1 MRPVAEKAVETVR
14 DQDEPEMLVELR
26 TRYLDLLV
34 GAVTHTL
41 YDPIDTRP
49 LPEEVQRAI
58 REELVRTGQ
67 RLELRSP
74 SEERAEGRDRPLYAQ
89 TMIGLNRMR
98 SLRSAAEMVLAEGV
112 PGDFVEAGAWRG
124 GASLLLRGVLAAH
137 GDRDRRVYVADSFE
151 GLPPP
156 DPEHYPHDEGD
167 VNHLADDLAVSLE
180 EVKGNFERYGL
191 LDDQVRFVQGWFKD
205 TLPGLADREWS
216 LIRLDGDLY
225 ESTMDGLR
233 NLYPRLQPGGFLIV
247 DDYGFDNCRAA
258 VEDYRREHEI
268 SEPIERIDWVG
279 AFWRRR
285 E

>member
-1 MRPVAEKAVETVR
+1 MASKPTETAPAR
-14 DQDEPEMLVELR
+14 NDPELLAELR
-26 TRYLDLLV
+26 ARYLDLLV
-34 GAVTHTL
+34 GALTHTL
-41 YDPIDTRP
+41 YSPVDTRP
-49 LPEEVQRAI
+49 MPEEVQRAI
-58 REELVRTGQ
+58 REELERTGEP
-67 RLELRSP
+67 LELRSP
-74 SEERAEGRDRPLYAQ
+74 EEERAEGRDRPMYAQ
-89 TMIGLNRMR
+89 TMIGLKRIQ
-98 SLRSAAEMVLAEGV
+98 SLRECAETVLDDGV

-124 GASLLLRGVLAAH
+124 GASLLLRGVLAAR
-137 GDRDRRVYVADSFE
+137 GDRERRVYVADSFQ

-156 DPEHYPHDEGD
+156 DADRYPEDAGD
-167 VNHLADDLAVSLE
+167 VNHLEKELAVPLE
-180 EVKGNFERYGL
+180 EVTANFERYGL

-205 TLPGLADREWS
+205 SLPGLADREWA

-268 SEPIERIDWVG
+268 SEPIQRIDWVG

-285 E
+285 D

>member
-1 MRPVAEKAVETVR
+1 VA
-14 DQDEPEMLVELR
+14 DEPTASVHADDSSEKLIELR
-26 TRYLDLLV
+26 DRYLDLLT
-34 GAVTHTL
+34 GALTHTL
-41 YDPIDTRP
+41 YTPIDARP

-58 REELVRTGQ
+58 REELERTGA
-67 RLELRSP
+67 RLELRSAL
-74 SEERAEGRDRPLYAQ
+74 EERAEGRDRPIYAQ
-89 TMIGLNRMR
+89 TMIGLKRVQN
-98 SLRSAAEMVLAEGV
+98 LRECAETVLADGV

-124 GASLLLRGVLAAH
+124 GASVLLRGVLAAH
-137 GDRDRRVYVADSFE
+137 GDRHRRVFVADSFE

-156 DPEHYPHDEGD
+156 DPERYPHDEGD
-167 VNHLADDLAVSLE
+167 LNHMADDLAVSLD

-191 LDDQVRFVQGWFKD
+191 LDEQVRFAKGWFKD
-205 TLPGLADREWS
+205 TLPSFADREWA

-258 VEDYRREHEI
+258 VEDYRREHKI

-285 E
+285 A

>member
-1 MRPVAEKAVETVR
+1 
-14 DQDEPEMLVELR
+14 MLLELR

-41 YDPIDTRP
+41 YEPVDTRP
-49 LPEEVQRAI
+49 MPEEVQQAI
-58 REELVRTGQ
+58 REELERTGE

-74 SEERAEGRDRPLYAQ
+74 REERAEGRDRPMYAQ
-89 TMIGLNRMR
+89 TMIGLNRMQ
-98 SLRSAAEMVLAEGV
+98 SLRECAETVLAEGV

-137 GDRDRRVYVADSFE
+137 GDRDRWVFVADSFE

-156 DPEHYPHDEGD
+156 DPERYPQDTGD
-167 VNHLADDLAVSLE
+167 LNHLADELAVSLE

-205 TLPGLADREWS
+205 TLPTLADREWA

-258 VEDYRREHEI
+258 VEDYRREHKI

-285 E
+285 A